1 MTQILCRI
9 DQENKPVIFIA
20 DSLKNGQIKAW
31 HEGEQ
36 AVKKVG
42 IDYYQTTKPLSEAD
56 SKHIANKFKKAMKD
70 DNVYIRQ
77 RLPRVY
83 RSIPDI
89 LSNGSGQPAA
99 APAPAKRGTKAA
111 RSAAAKA
118 RYQQEVAQTSGQP
131 AQAPIPA
138 EGQPQ
143 TASAPPVPAQAPKL
157 DLNDPKFAELVG
169 KIAEILKPL
178 L

>member
-42 IDYYQTTKPLSEAD
+42 IDYYQTTKPLSESD
-56 SKHIANKFKKAMKD
+56 SKHIANKFKKVMKD

-77 RLPRVY
+77 RMPRIY
-83 RSIPDI
+83 KTIPDI
-89 LSNGSGQPAA
+89 LSNGNGQPAA
-99 APAPAKRGTKAA
+99 VPQTGKRGTKAA

-118 RYQQEVAQTSGQP
+118 RYQQEIVQTSGQ
-131 AQAPIPA
+131 PA

-143 TASAPPVPAQAPKL
+143 TASAPKL

-178 L
+178 M